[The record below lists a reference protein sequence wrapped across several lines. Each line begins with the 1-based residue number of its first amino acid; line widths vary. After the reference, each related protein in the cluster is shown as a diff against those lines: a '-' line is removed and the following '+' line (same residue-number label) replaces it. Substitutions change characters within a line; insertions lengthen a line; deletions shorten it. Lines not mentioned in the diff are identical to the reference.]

1 MAYTVNTSAAAL
13 NRAFNNANATPTA
26 FAATAAALTADQIA
40 AANTFDDASLT
51 DLALSTKVL
60 TNMGIL
66 PSTVAEVVALEAA
79 LADYFAGPGKGNRG
93 FVVLQ
98 LAQIVSDLTA
108 STVYGASATAW
119 NAEVAASEA
128 DSVPGTFALTTATTD
143 NLVGSS
149 AVDIFTA
156 LNTAL
161 ASANTLNATDK
172 ISGGAGNDTLQI
184 SQGTTWSGFTSGSVT
199 NVEVI
204 ELTNTTADVDRDF
217 NAAGITGSTTYTL
230 NAATGNYANV
240 TNIGTGLTTVNVNG
254 TKSATAKSLS
264 LSFASGSA
272 EATSTTNAV
281 ALNLSSVGTT
291 ASVTIDLDQIET
303 VNITSTGTNL
313 VTVGG
318 DDAKAITVAGAGAIT
333 VGNVSS
339 ATTSFDASA
348 ATGAVTVTTTNAAA
362 SALKTV
368 KTSSG
373 SATGTIT
380 ANAQDLV
387 ANATIAAGTG
397 TADKLN
403 LSSTATAAVEYNM
416 TGIETLVLGTVS
428 TGDLTISAAKTTG
441 LQTVTLASTTAR
453 AVEFV
458 NMGANAYTFTNTGA
472 VAGSSSVISD
482 NTGATTI
489 TYAAGS
495 TNDKTAADVP
505 TVDYT
510 VASST
515 GALTVAVGAYV
526 NGNAADVTAAK
537 ASSVVLT
544 VASGK
549 TSAGTELT
557 TWDSTITAEKATSVS
572 VDSSGILGGTIAAV
586 KATSATVTNTTSGG
600 TLVLNVPVAKSLN
613 VTTGATLDF
622 TSSTISALETLTVA
636 ANGGTTTIPAV
647 PKAASVTLSG
657 TGTTSKVVLGAL
669 GDTGQ
674 DYSMSLTA
682 SGLKSD
688 LTVGAMQVAA
698 GYDTTINVAGVTGDV
713 DLSTVN
719 ATGTRGKN
727 VTISANGVGLTFDV
741 SNIFGTGDV
750 TVNAAGTGGAATIG
764 NLYGDN
770 VSVDVR
776 GSGTGSSVGTTIE
789 AKTSLSLN
797 LHELATGATYNVA
810 AATGSKN
817 LAITVNG
824 GINADVVNVTGVSG
838 QTGITLTGNLGA
850 NTDTASVTSIIST
863 SAQTISLAN
872 LTSYAT
878 ASILGGSGADTITG
892 GAGVDTITGGAG
904 ADTLAGGTGSDVFI
918 FRGEHSNVNAFDT
931 ITDFEAGDQLVS
943 ADVTTIMS
951 DLAIAGT
958 TTTPAVDGFGVVSF
972 AGITSATAYDTFAE
986 KVSLIDALVGLADGE
1001 TVFFSDAGSNFAFI
1015 SSDNVPNDVV
1025 VKLVGTFV
1033 LPTAAVA
1040 AAPSGGTGITGFA
1053 A

>member
-98 LAQIVSDLTA
+98 LAEILSGFAATDVF
-108 STVYGASATAW
+108 YGAAATAW
-119 NAEVAASEA
+119 NAEVAASVA
-128 DSVPGTFALTTATTD
+128 DSAPGTLALTTSTTD
-143 NLVGSS
+143 NLVGGS
-149 AVDIFTA
+149 AADIFTA

-172 ISGGAGNDTLQI
+172 VAGGAGNDTLQI

-199 NVEVI
+199 GVETV
-204 ELTNTTADVDRDF
+204 ELTNTTTDVDRDF
-217 NAAGITGSTTYTL
+217 NATGITGATTYTL
-230 NAATGNYANV
+230 NASTGNYANI
-240 TNIGTGLTTVNVNG
+240 TNVGTGLTAVNVNG
-254 TKSATAKSLS
+254 TKSATAKSLNV
-264 LSFASGSA
+264 SFATGAA
-272 EATSTTNAV
+272 EIAGTANAV
-281 ALNLSSVGTT
+281 ALNLSTVGTT
-291 ASVTIDLDQIET
+291 ASVTIDLDKFET
-303 VNITSTGTNL
+303 VNITSTGTNK

-333 VGNVSS
+333 VGDVSS

-348 ATGAVTVTTTNAAA
+348 ATGAVTVTTTAAA
-362 SALKTV
+362 AGALKTV

-380 ANAQDLV
+380 ANMQDLV
-387 ANATIAAGTG
+387 GNATIVAGSG

-403 LSSTATAAVEYNM
+403 LSSTAAAAVEYNM
-416 TGIETLVLGTVS
+416 SGVETLALGTVS
-428 TGDLTISAAKTTG
+428 GAGVTISAAKTTG
-441 LQTVTLASTTAR
+441 LQTVTLASTTAQ

-472 VAGSSSVISD
+472 VAGSSAVTSD
-482 NTGATTI
+482 HTGATTV

-495 TNDKTAADVP
+495 TNDATAADVP

-526 NGNAADVTAAK
+526 NGNAADVTAAN
-537 ASSVVLT
+537 ASSVALT

-557 TWDSTITAEKATSVS
+557 TWDSTITAAKATSVS
-572 VDSSGILGGTIAAV
+572 VNSSGILGGTIAAV
-586 KATSATVTNTTSGG
+586 KATSAEVTNGTSGG
-600 TLVLNVPVAKSLN
+600 ALTLNVPLAKTLA

-622 TSSTISALETLTVA
+622 TGSTISALETLTVA
-636 ANGGTTTIPAV
+636 ANGGTTTIGAID
-647 PKAASVTLSG
+647 KAASITLSG
-657 TGTTSKVVLGAL
+657 TGTTSKVSLGAL
-669 GDTGQ
+669 GSTGQ
-674 DYSMSLTA
+674 DYSLALTA

-688 LTVGAMQVAA
+688 LVVGAVQVAA

-713 DLSTVN
+713 DLSTIN
-719 ATGTRGKN
+719 STGTRGKN
-727 VTISANGVGLTFDV
+727 VTISANGVGETFDV
-741 SNIFGTGDV
+741 GNVFGTGDV
-750 TVNAAGTGGAATIG
+750 TVNASGTTGAATIG

-776 GSGTGSSVGTTIE
+776 GSGAGSTVGTTIE
-789 AKTSLSLN
+789 AKTSLALN
-797 LHELATGATYNVA
+797 LHELATGATYSVA

-838 QTGITLTGNLGA
+838 QTGVTLSGNLGA
-850 NTDTASVTSIIST
+850 GTDTASVTSSASS

-878 ASILGGSGADTITG
+878 ATIVGGSGADTITG

-904 ADTLAGGTGSDVFI
+904 ADTLTGGAGKDVFI
-918 FRGEHSNVNAFDT
+918 FNGNDSTVDAYDT
-931 ITDFEAGDQLVS
+931 IVDFEAGDQLVS
-943 ADVTTIMS
+943 GNVTTIMS
-951 DLAIAGT
+951 DAAITGT
-958 TTTPAVDGFGVVSF
+958 TTAPAVNAYGVVSF
-972 AGITSATAYDTFAE
+972 AGITLASAYDTLAE
-986 KVSLIDALVGLADGE
+986 KVTLIDALAGLANGE
-1001 TVFFSDAGSNFAFI
+1001 TVFFAHEGSNFAFI
-1015 SSDNVPNDVV
+1015 SSDAVTNDVV
-1025 VKLVGTFV
+1025 VKLVGSFT

-1040 AAPSGGTGITGFA
+1040 AADATGITGFA